1 MQNLRVKIISW
12 IMIMICFL
20 VITGCTTRSYIRKA
34 QCLPPPFP
42 TTESLDPFEEN
53 YRRVVIDKPI
63 QEISDYYLDL
73 LAPIDAASL
82 EPYIS
87 GQWRIQQLA
96 EPRSGKLFDC
106 YGSLDRLE
114 DETGCIFL
122 HMTGEEETTI
132 EYMWN
137 LGEVA
142 PGCFSSLE
150 Q

>member
-1 MQNLRVKIISW
+1 MGKISSYIV
-12 IMIMICFL
+12 IMICFL
-20 VITGCTTRSYIRKA
+20 LITGCTTSSYIRKA
-34 QCLPPPFP
+34 QCLPSPFLP
-42 TTESLDPFEEN
+42 TESFNPVEER

-63 QEISDYYLDL
+63 QEISDYYLNL
-73 LAPIDAASL
+73 LTPIDAASL
-82 EPYIS
+82 EPDIS
-87 GQWRIQQLA
+87 GQWRIQELA

-106 YGSLDRLE
+106 YGTLDRLD

-142 PGCFSSLE
+142 PGCFSQLE
-150 Q
+150 R